1 MKFKQALAKKEIFYK
16 KISRFFMFAMY
27 EKYKNIFCKTKNI
40 QIIGTNGKGSTG
52 RFLAMLLKQEGFL
65 VGHYTSPHIFKF
77 NERFWLNGAIVND
90 ESLEQ
95 AHKILEDKMK
105 QDLSR
110 LSYFEY
116 ATFLALVL
124 FEKCD
129 YVVFEAGVGGEYD
142 ATSIFDKELTIFTN
156 IGFDHQELLGK
167 TLKNI
172 ARTKLKAMKYKAII
186 SSNQDLIVLNLAKH
200 IALLKNSKL
209 TIASFFQDKDLKNI
223 TQEYTKKHNL
233 AYFLQD
239 NLLLALESFSIILNK
254 DKAGLIKSIQNLSK
268 LDLKGRCEQI
278 SDNIFVDVGHN
289 EMAAL
294 ALASIFKEKK
304 VHLVYNCFM
313 DKDFHG
319 ILKALKPIIKIVEI
333 YDYETG
339 NRPLAGEKL
348 IESLRTLGIK
358 YKKFD
363 HIKNDNL
370 YLVFGS
376 FLLVENFLRGHRER

>member
-1 MKFKQALAKKEIFYK
+1 MNFKQTLAKKEMFYK

-27 EKYKNIFCKTKNI
+27 EKYKNVFCKTKNI

-77 NERFWLNGAIVND
+77 NERFWLNGTIVDD

-129 YVVFEAGVGGEYD
+129 YIVFEAGVGGEYD
-142 ATSIFDKELTIFTN
+142 ATSVFDKEFTIFTN

-172 ARTKLKAMKYKAII
+172 ARTKLKAMKDKAII
-186 SSNQDLIVLNLAKH
+186 SSSQDLIVLNLAKH
-200 IALLKNSKL
+200 MALLKNSKL
-209 TIASFFQDKDLKNI
+209 TIASFFQD
-223 TQEYTKKHNL
+223 
-233 AYFLQD
+233 
-239 NLLLALESFSIILNK
+239 
-254 DKAGLIKSIQNLSK
+254 
-268 LDLKGRCEQI
+268 
-278 SDNIFVDVGHN
+278 
-289 EMAAL
+289 
-294 ALASIFKEKK
+294 
-304 VHLVYNCFM
+304 
-313 DKDFHG
+313 
-319 ILKALKPIIKIVEI
+319 
-333 YDYETG
+333 
-339 NRPLAGEKL
+339 
-348 IESLRTLGIK
+348 
-358 YKKFD
+358 
-363 HIKNDNL
+363 
-370 YLVFGS
+370 
-376 FLLVENFLRGHRER
+376 